1 MAIAR
6 DSADW
11 VRKESDV
18 QDLRKGDEV
27 RDILPFP
34 YLVVVQVEKLEVCH
48 SFKHLMTWEVRYVI
62 MRDIELLQVLESL
75 QVHQILQV
83 ESVALQVPDVEI

>member
-34 YLVVVQVEKLEVCH
+34 NLVVVQVEKLEVCH
-48 SFKHLMTWEVRYVI
+48 SFKDLRAWEVHYVI

-83 ESVALQVPDVEI
+83 EPVALQVPDVEV